1 MDLNVW
7 HILWVLIHGPWMP
20 SRAFNLDT
28 KRPTVFRG
36 PEEAQFGFS
45 VQQHY
50 ASGKNW
56 LLVGAPW
63 KGSAGTRPGDVYR
76 CPLGLGS
83 EVTNSSCEKLGLEKV
98 VSVPSVTEVKENMN
112 LGMNLAP
119 GPDPGSFTVCAPLW
133 AQECGSSYFAP
144 GICSNVDSGFNVS
157 ESYAP
162 TLQKC
167 GSYMDIVFVLDGSN
181 SIYPWSDVQNFLVK
195 TLQSFHIGPD
205 QTQVG
210 IVQYGEVATHEFDLG
225 DFRSTEEAVDAA
237 RRVRQLRGNET
248 HTAKGVFTARSEAFS
263 PERGARPDAQKVMI
277 VVTDGESHDKYL
289 LPEVIDQCERDGITR
304 YAIAVLRSYSSNADD
319 VARLIN
325 EVRSIASHPVER
337 HFFNVTSEATLID
350 IVGTLGERIFSLEGT
365 REKNETSFDLELSQ
379 AGFSAHY
386 VGGALMLGA
395 VGAYEWMGTIVRRV
409 GDEVSLPGKHAF
421 ESALPSELRSHAAYL
436 GYSLTSARTENG
448 STILV
453 AGAPRFNH
461 TGRTVVFTQDHNS
474 KVSVLKTLSG
484 EQIGSYFGGEVC
496 AMDVDGDS
504 VSDVLLVA
512 APMFMDSSSR
522 ETGRVYLYTFSPQG
536 VLEWSAHLSPAE
548 SQDSRFGSALAAVPD
563 LNQDGWGELAVGAPL
578 EDERQGAVY
587 LFQGHGRSLRTTHV
601 QRVAASQLGHGLLL
615 FGRSLHAQLDVDGN
629 EIADVAVGSLG
640 AAVVIW
646 SRGIVEVEVATH
658 FDPGEIDIWSFTC
671 EARGRSTF
679 CVESSVCLT
688 ARTSAPKPEAQHVA
702 VVYNVTIDASR
713 LAPRALFEKHDERRL
728 LREAILPYNVETC
741 SRFKI
746 YMLEASDYVKP
757 LGVRVDFRMADPD
770 SGPVLNLL
778 KPKHVEYMIPFKK
791 DCGDDDQC
799 ITDLVLSVN
808 TDASGSTSAPFLIS
822 STMHRVLLNVTLHN
836 KLENAYNTRLNVSL
850 SPNLH
855 FSNVMD
861 QAEKAVKINCHSLAH
876 ATGRVCEAGYPVFKS
891 NTKISR
897 LFEFKLS
904 ETTLLNHI
912 DFQMEA
918 MSDSDELPDT
928 MHDNAFH
935 LSLPVRYQADTILLR
950 QTNIEYIE
958 ILKDVRPPNIIK
970 SFNDIGTIFKFT
982 ITIENTGP
990 YLLEH
995 LQVNVSIPAFS
1006 QKGNPLLYIT
1016 HVDTFPPHKV
1026 RCHTGNIVDPFT
1038 VAQSQPRAVF
1048 LAEDFMA
1055 VRELNCKTAKCATFL
1070 CTIKRMDKHQT
1081 LGVKVTT
1088 RLWNSTFHTGKLSH
1102 VRIVAPTTLHLL
1114 NSSLMVIKEGHGTT
1128 NVTVEVI
1135 KRGKYVF
1142 PFWIILASVLGGLLL
1157 LALIIL
1163 ALWKV
1168 TSAHIDNASPKFV
1181 WIPHRGSL
1189 QGSSRNVL
1197 IHVHQFN
1204 NSSAFT
1210 ESCWLCRL
1218 LSSFTLCEKLIVSVC
1233 FIHHLS
1239 CNACTG
1245 SECIRYCCF
1254 MVCQLRDDPVLVH
1267 LSHCCSVLSLS
1278 FLYCYQSVPI
1288 NFTILNIF
1296 RC

>member
-1 MDLNVW
+1 MGFRTEGLVCLLTLTQGVCW
-7 HILWVLIHGPWMP
+7 
-20 SRAFNLDT
+20 AFNIGT
-28 KRPTVFRG
+28 KNAQFYEG
-36 PEEAQFGFS
+36 PEDAQFGYT
-45 VQQHY
+45 VRQY
-50 ASGKNW
+50 AERSNNW
-56 LLVGAPW
+56 LLVGAPSLLSS
-63 KGSAGTRPGDVYR
+63 GPRTGDLYK
-76 CPLGLGS
+76 CPVPSHNG
-83 EVTNSSCEKLGLEKV
+83 NCEKLQFSDSITIPD
-98 VSVPSVTEVKENMN
+98 VSEVRENMS
-112 LGMNLAP
+112 LGLSLAVHP
-119 GPDPGSFTVCAPLW
+119 RTKSIMSCAPLW
-133 AQECGSSYFAP
+133 AHECGSLYFPVGACALAGSNFRQLGRPFAP
-144 GICSNVDSGFNVS
+144 TMTGCRSF
-157 ESYAP
+157 
-162 TLQKC
+162 L
-167 GSYMDIVFVLDGSN
+167 DIVFVLDGSN
-181 SIYPWSDVQNFLVK
+181 SIWPWPSVLDFLSSILE
-195 TLQSFHIGPD
+195 TFPIGPG

-210 IVQYGEVATHEFDLG
+210 IMQYGETVSNEMSLKKFTNKAQLKI
-225 DFRSTEEAVDAA
+225 AA
-237 RRVRQLRGNET
+237 SNIPQRGGQLTN
-248 HTAKGVFTARSEAFS
+248 TAMGIETARATAFLPENGGRAEAS
-263 PERGARPDAQKVMI
+263 KVMI
-277 VVTDGESHDKYL
+277 VVTDGESSDAYK
-289 LPEVIDQCERDGITR
+289 LPGVIEKCNNDGITR
-304 YAIAVLRSYSSNADD
+304 FGIAVLRSYSSNADD

-365 REKNETSFDLELSQ
+365 REKNETSFDLEMSQ

-436 GYSLTSARTENG
+436 GYSLTSARMQNG

-474 KVSVLKTLSG
+474 QVSVLKTLSG

-601 QRVAASQLGHGLLL
+601 QRVAASELGHGLQL

-658 FDPGEIDIWSFTC
+658 FDPGEIDIWSLTC

-688 ARTSAPKPEAQHVA
+688 ARTRAPKPEAQHVA

-713 LAPRALFEKHDERRL
+713 LAPRALFDKYDERRL
-728 LREAILPYNVETC
+728 LREAILPYDVETC

-897 LFEFKLS
+897 MFEFKLS

-918 MSDSDELPDT
+918 MSDELPDT

-982 ITIENTGP
+982 ITIQNTGP

-1006 QKGNPLLYIT
+1006 QQGNPLLYIT

-1026 RCHTGNIVDPFT
+1026 RCHTGNAVDPFA
-1038 VAQSQPRAVF
+1038 VAQSQPRAVY
-1048 LAEDFMA
+1048 LAEDFTA
-1055 VRELNCKTAKCATFL
+1055 VRELNCKTAKCASFL

-1088 RLWNSTFHTGKLSH
+1088 RLWNSTFHKGKLSH

-1163 ALWKV
+1163 ALWKLGFLKRKQ
-1168 TSAHIDNASPKFV
+1168 PMQQ
-1181 WIPHRGSL
+1181 L
-1189 QGSSRNVL
+1189 QKAEV
-1197 IHVHQFN
+1197 IHP
-1204 NSSAFT
+1204 T
-1210 ESCWLCRL
+1210 
-1218 LSSFTLCEKLIVSVC
+1218 
-1233 FIHHLS
+1233 
-1239 CNACTG
+1239 
-1245 SECIRYCCF
+1245 
-1254 MVCQLRDDPVLVH
+1254 
-1267 LSHCCSVLSLS
+1267 
-1278 FLYCYQSVPI
+1278 
-1288 NFTILNIF
+1288 
-1296 RC
+1296 

>member
-1 MDLNVW
+1 
-7 HILWVLIHGPWMP
+7 
-20 SRAFNLDT
+20 FNLDT

-205 QTQVG
+205 QTQDDVCLPG
-210 IVQYGEVATHEFDLG
+210 ANVVVVFKCTSQWRSLDHLG
-225 DFRSTEEAVDAA
+225 HCSHVHVLSDTPLYERW
-237 RRVRQLRGNET
+237 
-248 HTAKGVFTARSEAFS
+248 GVSLPSRSEAFS

-522 ETGRVYLYTFSPQG
+522 ETGRVYLYTFSPQRVRSQG

-587 LFQGHGRSLRTTHV
+587 LFQGHGRSLRTT
-601 QRVAASQLGHGLLL
+601 
-615 FGRSLHAQLDVDGN
+615 
-629 EIADVAVGSLG
+629 
-640 AAVVIW
+640 
-646 SRGIVEVEVATH
+646 
-658 FDPGEIDIWSFTC
+658 
-671 EARGRSTF
+671 
-679 CVESSVCLT
+679 
-688 ARTSAPKPEAQHVA
+688 
-702 VVYNVTIDASR
+702 
-713 LAPRALFEKHDERRL
+713 
-728 LREAILPYNVETC
+728 
-741 SRFKI
+741 
-746 YMLEASDYVKP
+746 
-757 LGVRVDFRMADPD
+757 
-770 SGPVLNLL
+770 
-778 KPKHVEYMIPFKK
+778 
-791 DCGDDDQC
+791 
-799 ITDLVLSVN
+799 
-808 TDASGSTSAPFLIS
+808 
-822 STMHRVLLNVTLHN
+822 
-836 KLENAYNTRLNVSL
+836 
-850 SPNLH
+850 
-855 FSNVMD
+855 
-861 QAEKAVKINCHSLAH
+861 
-876 ATGRVCEAGYPVFKS
+876 
-891 NTKISR
+891 
-897 LFEFKLS
+897 
-904 ETTLLNHI
+904 
-912 DFQMEA
+912 
-918 MSDSDELPDT
+918 
-928 MHDNAFH
+928 
-935 LSLPVRYQADTILLR
+935 
-950 QTNIEYIE
+950 
-958 ILKDVRPPNIIK
+958 
-970 SFNDIGTIFKFT
+970 
-982 ITIENTGP
+982 
-990 YLLEH
+990 
-995 LQVNVSIPAFS
+995 
-1006 QKGNPLLYIT
+1006 
-1016 HVDTFPPHKV
+1016 
-1026 RCHTGNIVDPFT
+1026 
-1038 VAQSQPRAVF
+1038 
-1048 LAEDFMA
+1048 
-1055 VRELNCKTAKCATFL
+1055 
-1070 CTIKRMDKHQT
+1070 
-1081 LGVKVTT
+1081 
-1088 RLWNSTFHTGKLSH
+1088 
-1102 VRIVAPTTLHLL
+1102 
-1114 NSSLMVIKEGHGTT
+1114 
-1128 NVTVEVI
+1128 
-1135 KRGKYVF
+1135 
-1142 PFWIILASVLGGLLL
+1142 
-1157 LALIIL
+1157 
-1163 ALWKV
+1163 
-1168 TSAHIDNASPKFV
+1168 
-1181 WIPHRGSL
+1181 
-1189 QGSSRNVL
+1189 
-1197 IHVHQFN
+1197 
-1204 NSSAFT
+1204 
-1210 ESCWLCRL
+1210 
-1218 LSSFTLCEKLIVSVC
+1218 
-1233 FIHHLS
+1233 
-1239 CNACTG
+1239 
-1245 SECIRYCCF
+1245 
-1254 MVCQLRDDPVLVH
+1254 
-1267 LSHCCSVLSLS
+1267 
-1278 FLYCYQSVPI
+1278 
-1288 NFTILNIF
+1288 
-1296 RC
+1296 